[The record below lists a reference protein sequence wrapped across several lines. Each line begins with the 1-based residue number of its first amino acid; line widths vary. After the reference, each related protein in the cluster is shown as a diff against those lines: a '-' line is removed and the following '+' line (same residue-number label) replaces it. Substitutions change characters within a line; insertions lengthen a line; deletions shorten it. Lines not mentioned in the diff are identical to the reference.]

1 MKGSRFASL
10 EISSSGRTGS
20 KCSCREIVKRDRMTI
35 LLKER
40 KLGMCNCVILK
51 LALTRVAMMTEIH
64 IPPLS
69 FIMSLF
75 HAFEIDNDILTLQN
89 RSGSEHIIS
98 GHKPITCLSYLDSHD
113 HFATP

>member
-10 EISSSGRTGS
+10 EIPSSGRTGLNGRTGS

-40 KLGMCNCVILK
+40 KLGICNCVILK

-75 HAFEIDNDILTLQN
+75 HAFEIDNDILTLQIVPKVSSQN
-89 RSGSEHIIS
+89 FGALTHHLSLIS
-98 GHKPITCLSYLDSHD
+98 
-113 HFATP
+113 